1 MTTKKGRAAKRHTV
15 KKIRSRSITPM
26 NKKRTAAT
34 KKKKKFATN
43 IRRSSG
49 RKEKFDV
56 DRMSQTTS
64 RSGVPF
70 MMARDIAKNV
80 SKDISSEAKDHDK
93 KRRWL
98 QAGSER

>member
-1 MTTKKGRAAKRHTV
+1 
-15 KKIRSRSITPM
+15 M
-26 NKKRTAAT
+26 N
-34 KKKKKFATN
+34 
-43 IRRSSG
+43 
-49 RKEKFDV
+49 
-56 DRMSQTTS
+56 QTTC
-64 RSGVPF
+64 RSGLPL